1 MARSVVLNFQAGLYE
16 VEDVQKASY
25 RLLKFLTVDIE
36 TNSAGIMCTLLANH
50 DLTDLDFD
58 IAVEEFKKELLD
70 QHLRS
75 RVFRET
81 AAVRNL
87 ILGVAFSKTGLQNSE

>member
-1 MARSVVLNFQAGLYE
+1 MVRSVALNFETGLYE

-25 RLLKFLTVDIE
+25 RLVRFLTVNIQ
-36 TNSAGIMCTLLANH
+36 TSSAGILCVLQANH
-50 DLTDLDFD
+50 DVTDADFD
-58 IAVEEFKKELLD
+58 VAVEEFKKELLD
-70 QHLRS
+70 QRLRS

-87 ILGVAFSKTGLQNSE
+87 ILGVAFSKTGLQDSE